1 MIAIVD
7 YGMGNLRSVNKAFES
22 QGYASVV
29 TNDPDTIISAGGLVL
44 PGVGAFGDCIKNIA
58 EYKLID
64 TIKQFIESGKP
75 YLGICLGY
83 QILFEK
89 SEESPG
95 QPGLGIIEGEVVRF
109 NFRKKENLKV
119 PHMGW
124 NQIEIKK
131 ETPIL
136 SGIPENSW
144 FYFVHSYYPVP
155 KDKSTVAVT
164 TNYGIEFTAAIQKKN
179 IFACQFHPEKSSDL
193 GLQILRN
200 FAKTCGQ
207 QLKERAV

>member
-29 TNDPDTIISAGGLVL
+29 TNNPDIILGSDGLVL
-44 PGVGAFGDCIKNIA
+44 PGVGAFGDCIKNLRQ
-58 EYKLID
+58 YKLVD
-64 TIKQFIESGKP
+64 TIKEFIKTGKP

-83 QILFEK
+83 QILFES
-89 SEESPG
+89 SEESPD
-95 QPGLGIIEGEVVRF
+95 QKGLGIIKGRVVKF
-109 NFRKKENLKV
+109 NLDRELNLKI

-124 NQIEIKK
+124 NKIAIKK
-131 ETPIL
+131 EADL
-136 SGIPENSW
+136 LRGIPDNSW

-155 KDKSTVAVT
+155 ADPGVVAVS
-164 TNYGIEFTAAIQKKN
+164 TNYGIEFSAAVQKDN

-193 GLQILRN
+193 GLKIMQN
-200 FAKTCGQ
+200 FAKICGRD
-207 QLKERAV
+207 LEERAV